1 MTTQPTGRWAPHA
14 IGWLGV
20 CLALVACQAPST
32 DEPVPTNPWLVEI
45 ERDSPVVIANQRP
58 LSDSQ
63 WNRLLSVV
71 GLPGALG
78 LDAGFR
84 QYPSIQTALAQTQTA
99 QGVRAAGFDPNGF
112 FAVYAHQGRL
122 IARLPLTDEARF
134 WQWWAQTDAPDAPD
148 APATPP
154 AQATPATNERPN
166 QARVVLPARQGG
178 GLATTE
184 SVVMLTTDA
193 DHLTVIWQAAGSDSA
208 PPAQFDP
215 PADPWSNARW
225 TRFNQRHQFD
235 GHLSARLDLAGW
247 FSGTDM
253 IPAAC
258 RRLWAQTASP
268 IESIR
273 FGTHQLD
280 EGGVHWRADI
290 TTPLW
295 APDNIPTAPTTAD
308 VDLGGVRGADI
319 AGLGASLNLSA
330 LRERVLTWANATTVE
345 TSACPSGP
353 LWARHHRQLRS
364 LANRPIPPIFS
375 GLTGLTS
382 RLDAWHSDELDSGP
396 DYFTEVFLRNP
407 QFLLGLAQLF
417 SPDLADLDLRP
428 NQTPVPLPDRLAQ
441 TLGGVP
447 VYLSTTP
454 SSIRASATPKAYADT
469 TAPATDVNDARKQNT
484 NTSPWVVGTL
494 QLDRLDELANATAQ
508 WPGRP
513 ATAQWLAPLYD
524 WAQASGARRIEF
536 ELGGGETSL
545 ELDLSLRHGPSELT
559 DPATP

>member
-32 DEPVPTNPWLVEI
+32 DGPVPTNPWLVEI

-58 LSDSQ
+58 LSDRQ

-71 GLPGALG
+71 GLPEALG
-78 LDAGFR
+78 LDAGIR

-134 WQWWAQTDAPDAPD
+134 WQWWAQTVAPD

-193 DHLTVIWQAAGSDSA
+193 DHLTVIWQAAGGDSA

-258 RRLWAQTASP
+258 RPLWAQTASP

-295 APDNIPTAPTTAD
+295 APDNIPTAPTTAG
-308 VDLGGVRGADI
+308 VDLDGVRGADI

-330 LRERVLTWANATTVE
+330 LRERVLAWANATAIE
-345 TSACPSGP
+345 TNACPSGP
-353 LWARHHRQLRS
+353 VWARHHRQLRS

-454 SSIRASATPKAYADT
+454 SSIRASASPKAYADT
-469 TAPATDVNDARKQNT
+469 TEHATDVNDARKQNT

-494 QLDRLDELANATAQ
+494 QLDRLDELADATAQ

-524 WAQASGARRIEF
+524 WAQAAGARRIEF

>member
-1 MTTQPTGRWAPHA
+1 MTTQRPGTWAQHA
-14 IGWLGV
+14 IGWVGV
-20 CLALVACQAPST
+20 CLALVACHAPSS
-32 DEPVPTNPWLVEI
+32 DEPERTNPWLAQV

-78 LDAGFR
+78 LDEGFR

-99 QGVRAAGFDPNGF
+99 QGLRAAGFDPNGF

-134 WQWWAQTDAPDAPD
+134 WQWWAQTAAPDD
-148 APATPP
+148 SATPP
-154 AQATPATNERPN
+154 AQTAPATDERRN
-166 QARVVLPARQGG
+166 QARVALPARQGG
-178 GLATTE
+178 GLMTTE
-184 SVVMLTTDA
+184 SVVTLTTDA
-193 DHLTVIWQAAGSDSA
+193 DHLTAIWRAAGGDPT

-215 PADPWSNARW
+215 PTDPWSDARW

-247 FSGTDM
+247 FSDTDM
-253 IPAAC
+253 VPAAC
-258 RRLWAQTASP
+258 RRLWAQTTSP

-273 FGTHQLD
+273 FGTHRLD

-295 APDNIPTAPTTAD
+295 APDNTPTAPAAAG
-308 VDLGGVRGADI
+308 VDLGGVRGAEI
-319 AGLGASLNLSA
+319 AGLGASFNLSG
-330 LRERVLTWANATTVE
+330 LRERVLAWANATAVE
-345 TSACPSGP
+345 TSACPSGAT
-353 LWARHHRQLRS
+353 WARHHRQLRS

-407 QFLLGLAQLF
+407 QFLLGLAQMF

-428 NQTPVPLPDRLAQ
+428 NQTPVPLPERLTQ

-454 SSIRASATPKAYADT
+454 SSIRASATPKAHADT
-469 TAPATDVNDARKQNT
+469 TEPATDVTDASKQNT
-484 NTSPWVVGTL
+484 PTSPWVVGTL
-494 QLDRLDELANATAQ
+494 QLDRLGELVDATAQ

-513 ATAQWLAPLYD
+513 ATAQWLGPLND

-536 ELGGGETSL
+536 QLGGGETSL
-545 ELDLSLRHGPSELT
+545 EVDLSLRHGPSDLT

>member
-1 MTTQPTGRWAPHA
+1 MNTQRPGTWAQHA
-14 IGWLGV
+14 IGWVGV
-20 CLALVACQAPST
+20 CLALVACQAPSS
-32 DEPVPTNPWLVEI
+32 DEPERTNPWLAQI
-45 ERDSPVVIANQRP
+45 ERDSPVVIANQHP

-63 WNRLLSVV
+63 WHRLLSVV
-71 GLPGALG
+71 GLPEALG
-78 LDAGFR
+78 LDEGLNR
-84 QYPSIQTALAQTQTA
+84 YPSIQTGLAQAQTA
-99 QGVRAAGFDPNGF
+99 QGFREAGFNPNGF

-134 WQWWAQTDAPDAPD
+134 WQWWAQTAAPGDS
-148 APATPP
+148 ATPP
-154 AQATPATNERPN
+154 AQAASDHPR
-166 QARVVLPARQGG
+166 QARVVVPARQGG
-178 GLATTE
+178 GLVTTE
-184 SVVMLTTDA
+184 SVVTLTTDA
-193 DHLTVIWQAAGSDSA
+193 DHLTAIWQAAGGDPT

-215 PADPWSNARW
+215 PTDPWSDARW

-235 GHLSARLDLAGW
+235 GHLSARLDLTGW
-247 FSGTDM
+247 FSDTDM
-253 IPAAC
+253 VPAAC
-258 RRLWAQTASP
+258 RRLWAQTATP

-280 EGGVHWRADI
+280 EDGVHWRADI

-295 APDNIPTAPTTAD
+295 APDNAPTAPAAAR
-308 VDLGGVRGADI
+308 VDLGGVRGAEI
-319 AGLGASLNLSA
+319 AGLGASFNLSG
-330 LRERVLTWANATTVE
+330 LRERVLAWANATAVE

-353 LWARHHRQLRS
+353 TWARHHRQLRS

-407 QFLLGLAQLF
+407 QFLLGLAQMF

-428 NQTPVPLPDRLAQ
+428 NQTPVPLPDRLTQ
-441 TLGGVP
+441 PLGGVP

-454 SSIRASATPKAYADT
+454 SSIRASATQNAHAKT
-469 TAPATDVNDARKQNT
+469 TGPATDATDSSNQNT
-484 NTSPWVVGTL
+484 TTSPWVVGTL
-494 QLDRLDELANATAQ
+494 QLDRLGELADATAQ

-513 ATAQWLAPLYD
+513 ATAQWLEPLND

-536 ELGGGETSL
+536 QLGGGETSL
-545 ELDLSLRHGPSELT
+545 ELDLSVRHDPSGLT